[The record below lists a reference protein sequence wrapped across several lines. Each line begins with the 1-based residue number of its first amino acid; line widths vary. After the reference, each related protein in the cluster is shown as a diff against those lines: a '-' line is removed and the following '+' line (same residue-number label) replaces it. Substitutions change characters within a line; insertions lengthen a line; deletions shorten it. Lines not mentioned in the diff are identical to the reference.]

1 MQVRNQKVS
10 VTVRLSSALGWVM
23 RSIAVC
29 IFAMC
34 VFPWV
39 MAQEVP
45 YFVTYDHH
53 LEEPGNLVLET
64 FTTTGIPSGREPGQ
78 HFYIAPYM
86 EVEYGLTNRLTTSMY
101 WEGQG
106 TAGDSAVFT
115 GWRFETRF
123 RPSLR
128 EHKMNPVIYLEYE
141 SINDASRINK
151 EVVGEGVDLDER
163 NSGLR
168 AVKNHELETKLILS
182 SDFGNW
188 NLSENFIVDKNLSR
202 GEGFEFGYALGVSR
216 WLAKRDQIAYCRFCS
231 RSVVL
236 GAELYGGSKRS
247 SLLVIAVM
255 APMLI
260 TVAILQYQWAR
271 ELSTSAE
278 TQVDSNHDALM
289 TRWVLDLHD
298 QLSAPCIALQV
309 GPDAGEHD
317 GWSDYL

>member
-1 MQVRNQKVS
+1 MQVRKQKVI
-10 VTVRLSSALGWVM
+10 VTVRLSTVLGSVM
-23 RSIAVC
+23 RSIAACTVALC
-29 IFAMC
+29 LI
-34 VFPWV
+34 PRV

-53 LEEPGNLVLET
+53 LEEPGNVVLET

-86 EVEYGLTNRLTTSMY
+86 EIEYGLTNRLTTAMY

-106 TAGDSAVFT
+106 TAGDSALFT

-128 EHKMNPVIYLEYE
+128 ERKINPVIYLEYE
-141 SINDASRINK
+141 SVNDASRINK

-168 AVKNHELETKLILS
+168 SVKNHELETKLILS
-182 SDFGNW
+182 SDFGKW
-188 NLSENFIVDKNLSR
+188 NLSENFIVDKSLSR

-231 RSVVL
+231 QSVVL
-236 GAELYGGSKRS
+236 GAELYGGFGS
-247 SLLVIAVM
+247 SLEPQFGLRDTAMYVAPSLSWQVSPNASLRASTAIGIAHETNAVLLRIGYSYEIH
-255 APMLI
+255 AF
-260 TVAILQYQWAR
+260 R
-271 ELSTSAE
+271 RLSRKSAE
-278 TQVDSNHDALM
+278 L
-289 TRWVLDLHD
+289 
-298 QLSAPCIALQV
+298 P
-309 GPDAGEHD
+309 
-317 GWSDYL
+317 